1 MAITGMMTAKRPT
14 SMQNASSRFQNGV
27 AAPRPAKALSLL
39 LAAEVTAYSTSLCRA
54 VQGWHPARPASVIIA
69 SAVPSNTSVG

>member
-27 AAPRPAKALSLL
+27 AAPEASEGATVVIGRRGDGVQHFAKAVRS
-39 LAAEVTAYSTSLCRA
+39 S
-54 VQGWHPARPASVIIA
+54 G
-69 SAVPSNTSVG
+69 

>member
-27 AAPRPAKALSLL
+27 AAPEASEGATVVIGRRGDGVQHFAKAVRS
-39 LAAEVTAYSTSLCRA
+39 
-54 VQGWHPARPASVIIA
+54 G
-69 SAVPSNTSVG
+69 G